1 MIFVIYRNETEN
13 KIAQVPTTAV
23 NIKSHEINAY
33 LREIEPTNIPGLL
46 KLKGLIQL
54 KTWGKICY

>member
-33 LREIEPTNIPGLL
+33 LREIAPTNIPWIIEIEGADTIENL
-46 KLKGLIQL
+46 G
-54 KTWGKICY
+54 

>member
-33 LREIEPTNIPGLL
+33 LREIEPTNIPRIIEIEGADTIENL
-46 KLKGLIQL
+46 G
-54 KTWGKICY
+54 